1 MRAMRPRA
9 AAWSNSSR
17 RIAAIWIVVSKLC
30 MTAPYDDSG
39 PLIRSTHRLLMG
51 TTSPDLFI
59 ALDRS
64 RPRGLRAQIEDGLR
78 EAIRS
83 GRLLPGTR
91 VPSSRALAADLE
103 VTRGVVVEAY
113 EQLAAEGYVTMVQG
127 SGTVVNDIAAR
138 PEAPPRRAA
147 GPSPAALAH
156 DFRTGLPDLSLFP
169 RAAWVRATRAA
180 LASMPDAELGYV
192 DPAGL
197 PRLRA
202 SVASYLGRVRGVACG
217 PEQVVV
223 CNGFG
228 HGFSLVV
235 RALVDRGVTDFAVEV
250 PGYREPRDQIRWAG
264 ARVHPIPV
272 DDQGIRTE
280 GLAPRRVGAVVV
292 TPAHQSP
299 TGVVLSAKRRTALA
313 EWSRATGGYVVEDD
327 YDAEYRYDRQP
338 VGALQGVMPDRAIY
352 LGTLSKSLAPGIRL
366 GWLVLPPDLVDEVVE
381 ARRATDQMTAPLIQA
396 TFAQFLDSGDLD
408 RHLRRS
414 RRIYRERRDALVA
427 ALGRWLPD
435 ARVEGVSAGMQVF
448 VTLPAGWDS
457 ASVVASARQQGI
469 GLYQVDD
476 PEMDPDQRAASLVLG
491 YGTQRPDQIEEGI
504 RRLATVLP
512 AR

>member
-1 MRAMRPRA
+1 
-9 AAWSNSSR
+9 
-17 RIAAIWIVVSKLC
+17 
-30 MTAPYDDSG
+30 
-39 PLIRSTHRLLMG
+39 MG

-59 ALDRS
+59 ELDRS
-64 RPRGLRAQIEDGLR
+64 KPRGLRAQVEDGLR
-78 EAIRS
+78 DAIRT
-83 GRLLPGTR
+83 GRLTPGTR

-127 SGTVVNDIAAR
+127 SGTVVNDVAR
-138 PEAPPRRAA
+138 HESEPQPGSGAGIGSRAA
-147 GPSPAALAH
+147 PSPSPAALTH

-180 LASMPDAELGYV
+180 LASMPDSELGYV

-197 PRLRA
+197 PSLRA

-235 RALVDRGVTDFAVEV
+235 RALVNRGHKDIAVEV
-250 PGYREPRDQIRWAG
+250 PGYTEPRDQIRWAG
-264 ARVHPIPV
+264 ARVHLIPV
-272 DDQGIRTE
+272 DDQGIRTDE
-280 GLAPRRVGAVVV
+280 LASRRVGAVVV

-352 LGTLSKSLAPGIRL
+352 HGTLSKSLAPGIRL

-396 TFAQFLDSGDLD
+396 TFTHFLESGDLD

-435 ARVEGVSAGMQVF
+435 ARVEGVSAGLQVF
-448 VTLPAGWDS
+448 VTLPDGWDS
-457 ASVVASARQQGI
+457 AEVVATARQHGI
-469 GLYQVDD
+469 GVYQVDD

-491 YGTQRPDQIEEGI
+491 YGTQRPSQIEEGI
-504 RRLATVLP
+504 HRLATALP
-512 AR
+512 ASP